1 MEPGP
6 GVMGRGSSATSLPCT
21 LGREVEVEVVLR
33 RRGTAGGVYKC
44 VSGIWRK
51 RHVVVFE
58 GDGKDCVL
66 SRLSSAGVC
75 GFAGLQ

>member
-1 MEPGP
+1 M
-6 GVMGRGSSATSLPCT
+6 
-21 LGREVEVEVVLR
+21 EVVLR